1 MLNMFA
7 IYALVE
13 SVAAVE
19 DSNQFAALLLPMV
32 IVFGFGA
39 AVTLGSIAWYNS
51 KRPLGWEDKK
61 RPEIVPKVHESETP
75 GLGVPKE

>member
-1 MLNMFA
+1 MLNLFTT
-7 IYALVE
+7 YLLVE
-13 SVAAVE
+13 AATTVE
-19 DSNQFAALLLPMV
+19 NSNQFAALRLPMV

-51 KRPLGWEDKK
+51 KRPLGWADKE
-61 RPEIVPKVHESETP
+61 RPSIVPKIHESENP